1 MTTHDASP
9 AMQKARQA
17 TWEYEA
23 DATSGILYEGTP
35 ESTARLVIHAV
46 RLCNALAQLVIY
58 VDEVQRSWSPPAITD
73 LPPVTHDWAD
83 RGPQPG
89 QPAQPAHW
97 ADSGGL
103 AAVMVGPPRGQHA
116 RPASRLEADPPSGHY
131 QPRHAGHARTLEARG
146 RTGEDVSAQL
156 ARLAGIDL

>member
-116 RPASRLEADPPSGHY
+116 RPASAH
-131 QPRHAGHARTLEARG
+131 PRGTRPDGRRRVGAAGQTG
-146 RTGEDVSAQL
+146 RD
-156 ARLAGIDL
+156 